1 MAIQNTVPIWNDFFF
16 PLVLI
21 TSDNL
26 KTLPQG
32 LTVFV
37 GEFTTDWG
45 AVHRADTG
53 GAADYAALHRAVE
66 AVHFR
71 HHPRSGQIGGPSTR
85 RGQTAKSGHQK
96 WRTRTRSSSPAP

>member
-1 MAIQNTVPIWNDFFF
+1 MAIQNAVPIWNDFFF

-45 AVHRADTG
+45 CC
-53 GAADYAALHRAVE
+53 
-66 AVHFR
+66 
-71 HHPRSGQIGGPSTR
+71 
-85 RGQTAKSGHQK
+85 
-96 WRTRTRSSSPAP
+96 SPG

>member
-1 MAIQNTVPIWNDFFF
+1 MAVLAQDQPHGAERDPISCSADSDPPAASANSWNDFFF

-45 AVHRADTG
+45 VLFTG
-53 GAADYAALHRAVE
+53 LTLAAPPISLLDIVLSKQ
-66 AVHFR
+66 FI
-71 HHPRSGQIGGPSTR
+71 SGIKVR
-85 RGQTAKSGHQK
+85 RG
-96 WRTRTRSSSPAP
+96 

>member
-1 MAIQNTVPIWNDFFF
+1 MAEMKEAGARRRLPLFAFGSRPAPVIVAIQNAVPIWNDFFF

-26 KTLPQG
+26 KTLPRG

-45 AVHRADTG
+45 C
-53 GAADYAALHRAVE
+53 
-66 AVHFR
+66 
-71 HHPRSGQIGGPSTR
+71 
-85 RGQTAKSGHQK
+85 
-96 WRTRTRSSSPAP
+96 SPG